1 MISAA
6 KNLKI
11 RRLKLSNITHL
22 KFWKMYRKRIV
33 CITILMYNKNIN
45 IDFHFQGF
53 IGCNCAYILKSEC
66 VWIKVLADYL
76 NWKYRRLRDWHV
88 ERVKNLHMYSYEAE
102 IIYAMKTK
110 YFRCVHSELE
120 AFCQLFVEISSCGG
134 RI

>member
-1 MISAA
+1 VISAA

-76 NWKYRRLRDWHV
+76 NENTEDYETDTLRGSKICTCIPIKPRSFMQWKL
-88 ERVKNLHMYSYEAE
+88 N
-102 IIYAMKTK
+102 IFAMFT
-110 YFRCVHSELE
+110 
-120 AFCQLFVEISSCGG
+120 AN
-134 RI
+134 